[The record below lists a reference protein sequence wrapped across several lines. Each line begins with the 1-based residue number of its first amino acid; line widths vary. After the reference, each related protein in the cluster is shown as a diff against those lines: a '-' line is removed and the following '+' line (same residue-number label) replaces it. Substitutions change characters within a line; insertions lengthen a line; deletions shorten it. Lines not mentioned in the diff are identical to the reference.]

1 MRIVAPVVPSEQ
13 ARPRGEPEESHLERN
28 RRTVPAARLGAIVV
42 AAAAIAVAGC
52 QRDGVQHFRVAK
64 EAPQPAQAMPAAM
77 PMGGGAGGPGM
88 QGSVPPPSTAGGLT
102 WTLPK
107 GWTEARTGG
116 MRYATITPPVKG
128 KVDASVV
135 VLPGPAGGELAN
147 VNRWRN
153 QIGLPPL
160 ADEAAMAKARKTLP
174 TPAGPLAVYDFSSD
188 AQQSRVVAGLT
199 VHEGATWFVK
209 LSGDA
214 AAVEAARPEFMKLL
228 GSLRFDATNP

>member
-1 MRIVAPVVPSEQ
+1 MHSVAPVVPSEQ
-13 ARPRGEPEESHLERN
+13 ARPRGAPEESHLERKS
-28 RRTVPAARLGAIVV
+28 RTIRAARLGAIAV
-42 AAAAIAVAGC
+42 AAAALAVAGC

-64 EAPQPAQAMPAAM
+64 EAQQPQAMAAAV
-77 PMGGGAGGPGM
+77 PMGGSAGSPGM
-88 QGSVPPPSTAGGLT
+88 EGSVPPPPATAGGLT
-102 WTLPK
+102 WTLPS

-160 ADEAAMAKARKTLP
+160 ADDAAMTKARKMVP
-174 TPAGPLAVYDFSSD
+174 TSAGPLAIYDFSSD
-188 AQQSRVVAGLT
+188 AQKSRVVAGLT

-214 AAVEAARPEFMKLL
+214 AAVEAARPDFMKLL
-228 GSLRFDATNP
+228 GSLRFDASNP